1 MLLSQTVNQD
11 RNVQDKERSVQDV
24 QVYIDALT
32 HVLHI
37 YLSRTLGTGLQSDA
51 ALSDSESGQKR
62 SGQRQKRSGRPGL
75 VDTIDALTH
84 VLHIYI
90 SRTLGT
96 GLQSVAA
103 LSDSESGQKR
113 SGQRQKR
120 SGRPGLVD
128 TIDALTHV
136 LHIYISRTLGTG
148 LQSVAALSDSE
159 AGQKRSGQIQERSG
173 RPGLVD
179 TTHVDALTHV
189 LHISL
194 SRTLGTGLQSDADLP
209 DSESGQEK
217 KYPGS
222 ARGRRGIKY
231 IYNHFFLL

>member
-1 MLLSQTVNQD
+1 M
-11 RNVQDKERSVQDV
+11 
-24 QVYIDALT
+24 
-32 HVLHI
+32 LHI
-37 YLSRTLGTGLQSDA
+37 SLSRTLGTGLQSDA
-51 ALSDSESGQKR
+51 ALSDSESGQKC
-62 SGQRQKRSGRPGL
+62 SGQRKKRSGRPGL
-75 VDTIDALTH
+75 LTH
-84 VLHIYI
+84 VLHIYL

-96 GLQSVAA
+96 GLQSDAA

-179 TTHVDALTHV
+179 TIHVYALTHV

-194 SRTLGTGLQSDADLP
+194 SRTLGTGLQSDAALS